1 MTDHQQVQISYED
14 HVDQLPQE
22 TEELIKETFQKL
34 LNDTGNEKKV
44 VSLYFC
50 SLSTIQSLNLSYRNI
65 NRPTDILSWSYQEE
79 DAIAE
84 SEPWGELAVCLDV
97 CQRQA
102 DASGWSLDTELLR
115 LLVHGLGHLM
125 GFDHEQSDEDEAR
138 MLELEKQLLS
148 SIDLG
153 DLYD

>member
-1 MTDHQQVQISYED
+1 MTDPQQIQLSYED
-14 HVDQLPQE
+14 QVEPLPQK
-22 TEELIKETFQKL
+22 TEQLIRETFHKL
-34 LNDTGNEKKV
+34 LIDTGNEKKI

-50 SLSTIQSLNLSYRNI
+50 GPSTIQSLNLSYRNMDK
-65 NRPTDILSWSYQEE
+65 PTDILSWSYEEE
-79 DAIAE
+79 DIVAE
-84 SEPWGELAVCLDV
+84 TEPWGELAVCLDV

-102 DASGWSLDTELLR
+102 DASGWSLETELLR

-125 GFDHEQSDEDEAR
+125 GFDHEHSEEDEAR
-138 MLELEKQLLS
+138 MLEWEKGLLS